1 METQK
6 KDIIRYGSFNY
17 KIASEPLNDYLI
29 KLENPPKFTSNIE
42 HCIRGYVGCWDIIKD
57 KLYLVKL
64 TGYVKNEINDEYS
77 EIDIDFIFPNKFKVF
92 ADWFSGEIRIPL
104 NDNLRYYHFNNPLR
118 FEEDLFLEF
127 QSGRFIKR
135 RKEEYRDQKIKN
147 DFHEYEK
154 PSFLCKFYS
163 NFPDVR
169 TNFSNYEISFGEKIM
184 KFLHK
189 RYKP

>member
-1 METQK
+1 MYTQK
-6 KDIIRYGSFNY
+6 KDIIRNGLSNY

-42 HCIRGYVGCWDIIKD
+42 DCIRGYVGCWDIIKD

-77 EIDIDFIFPNKFKVF
+77 EIDIDSIFPNKFKVF

-104 NDNLRYYHFNNPLR
+104 NDNLRFYHFNNPPK
-118 FEEDLFLEF
+118 FEEDLFIGF
-127 QSGRFIKR
+127 QNGRFINR
-135 RKEEYRDQKIKN
+135 RREEYRDRKINN

-154 PSFLCKFYS
+154 PSFLCKFYY

-169 TNFSNYEISFGEKIM
+169 TNFSNYEISLSEKIM
-184 KFLHK
+184 EFLHK